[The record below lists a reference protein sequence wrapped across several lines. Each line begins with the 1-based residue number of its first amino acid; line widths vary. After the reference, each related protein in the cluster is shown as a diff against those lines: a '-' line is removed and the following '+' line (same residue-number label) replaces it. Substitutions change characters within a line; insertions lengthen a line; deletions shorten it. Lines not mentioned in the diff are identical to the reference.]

1 MNEFMGYVERLGL
14 PAVFC
19 CWLMWYVM
27 RELKEIRLQ
36 VNKQAVLLA
45 VIARTL
51 DLPDA
56 MPSLPPSS
64 KEGE

>member
-1 MNEFMGYVERLGL
+1 MTYVERLGL

-27 RELKEIRLQ
+27 RELKEIRAL

-45 VIARTL
+45 VISRTL
-51 DLPDA
+51 DV
-56 MPSLPPSS
+56 PSTPSIPPPSS
-64 KEGE
+64 EGE